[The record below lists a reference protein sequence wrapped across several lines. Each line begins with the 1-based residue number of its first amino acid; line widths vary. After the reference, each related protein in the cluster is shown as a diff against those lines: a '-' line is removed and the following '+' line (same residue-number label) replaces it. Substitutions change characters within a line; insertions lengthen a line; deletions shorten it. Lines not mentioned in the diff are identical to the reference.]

1 MTNPL
6 RRQVPSHVCINGFIL
21 WYVVTVHQCDDTAR
35 MFLCQGLLLQRNQ
48 HHRVGSGLGGP
59 RSASVIAPVPASH
72 ICGLLPGWPPHP
84 ACFCWQNI
92 PWHLW
97 TYFPFAYLT
106 IISSYFCFL
115 RPLKLMDLLK
125 VVQPEVS
132 L

>member
-48 HHRVGSGLGGP
+48 HHRGGQRAG
-59 RSASVIAPVPASH
+59 RSQERLSDSSSPCQPHLRAAARLASTSS
-72 ICGLLPGWPPHP
+72 LLLL
-84 ACFCWQNI
+84 AKYS
-92 PWHLW
+92 WHLW